1 MRKIGNEAIKCSE
14 VKVSV
19 TKESLFLARL
29 VFFMALEGPSFTGIL
44 LASRG

>member
-1 MRKIGNEAIKCSE
+1 MRQIGNEAIKRSE

-19 TKESLFLARL
+19 TKESLLL